1 MVSEFGKS
9 AKNILPELTLIA
21 YPNSGEVFEWDGHY
35 TFDQLKDN
43 PEKATEM
50 NMESFY
56 GKWIGKKV
64 TLGQSKRRQ
73 CVKIQRLL
81 HRLCGLKWFFLVSQS
96 STSSVS
102 NLMENFWFFIFIGFL
117 NYFLSLLL
125 HL

>member
-1 MVSEFGKS
+1 M
-9 AKNILPELTLIA
+9 IA
-21 YPNSGEVFEWDGHY
+21 YLNSGEVFEWDGHY

-81 HRLCGLKWFFLVSQS
+81 HRLCGLKWFFGISIPRNE
-96 STSSVS
+96 S
-102 NLMENFWFFIFIGFL
+102 NCMGDSLTLFL
-117 NYFLSLLL
+117 KITKIRNS
-125 HL
+125 